1 MRSALAAAALAAGR
15 RPLLAEDVIPWEPM
29 RRVRGA
35 NASPSERRFD
45 PESLRRHF
53 DRPEVA
59 AAYLFG
65 TQAMASPHRLSDVDL
80 AYLGADGATEERVF
94 DDLYEALQRE
104 LGEGGFDLVPLR
116 RAPLHLQFAIATE
129 GRPLFVRDPILA
141 EAFGA
146 RAIARYLDF
155 KPCRDRYFATVA

>member
-1 MRSALAAAALAAGR
+1 
-15 RPLLAEDVIPWEPM
+15 M
-29 RRVRGA
+29 RRDRGA
-35 NASPSERRFD
+35 NANPSGKRFE

-65 TQAMASPHRLSDVDL
+65 SMATPSPHGLSDIDL
-80 AYLGADGATEERVF
+80 AYLGTDGAAEERVF

-104 LGEGGFDLVPLR
+104 LGEGNFDLVPLR
-116 RAPLHLQFAIATE
+116 RAPLHFQFAIATE
-129 GRPLFVRDPILA
+129 GKPVLVRDPILA
-141 EAFGA
+141 EEFGA

-155 KPCRDRYFATVA
+155 KDCRDRYFARVA

>member
-1 MRSALAAAALAAGR
+1 
-15 RPLLAEDVIPWEPM
+15 M
-29 RRVRGA
+29 RRDRGA
-35 NASPSERRFD
+35 NARASARRFA
-45 PESLRRHF
+45 PEALRRLF

-59 AAYLFG
+59 AVYWFG
-65 TQAMASPHRLSDVDL
+65 STAAASAHGLSDVDL
-80 AYLGADGATEERVF
+80 AYLGTNGEAEDRVF

-104 LGEGGFDLVPLR
+104 LGEGGFDLVPLC

-129 GRPLFVRDPILA
+129 GRPLLVRDPIVA
-141 EAFGA
+141 ESFGA

>member
-1 MRSALAAAALAAGR
+1 MQRDRGTSAG
-15 RPLLAEDVIPWEPM
+15 
-29 RRVRGA
+29 
-35 NASPSERRFD
+35 PSGKRFE
-45 PESLRRHF
+45 PESLRSHF

-59 AAYLFG
+59 AVYLFG
-65 TQAMASPHRLSDVDL
+65 SMATSSPHGLSDIDL
-80 AYLGADGATEERVF
+80 AYLGTDGATEERVF

-129 GRPLFVRDPILA
+129 GKPVFVRDPILA

-155 KPCRDRYFATVA
+155 KDCRDRYFARVA

>member
-1 MRSALAAAALAAGR
+1 MRK
-15 RPLLAEDVIPWEPM
+15 D
-29 RRVRGA
+29 RGA
-35 NASPSERRFD
+35 NENLSGERFE

-59 AAYLFG
+59 AVYLFG
-65 TQAMASPHRLSDVDL
+65 SMATPSPHGLSDIDL
-80 AYLGADGATEERVF
+80 AYLGTDGAAEERVF
-94 DDLYEALQRE
+94 DDLYDALQRE
-104 LGEGGFDLVPLR
+104 QGEGAFDLVPLR

-129 GRPLFVRDPILA
+129 GRPVFVRDPILA

-155 KPCRDRYFATVA
+155 KDCRDRYFARVA

>member
-1 MRSALAAAALAAGR
+1 
-15 RPLLAEDVIPWEPM
+15 
-29 RRVRGA
+29 
-35 NASPSERRFD
+35 
-45 PESLRRHF
+45 
-53 DRPEVA
+53 
-59 AAYLFG
+59 
-65 TQAMASPHRLSDVDL
+65 MATSSPHGLSDIDL
-80 AYLGADGATEERVF
+80 AYLGTDGATEERVF

-129 GRPLFVRDPILA
+129 GKPVFVRDPILA

-155 KPCRDRYFATVA
+155 KDCRDRYFARVA